1 MPFRAESSSF
11 RAYSARKPFPFHVCT
26 MDADGSGN
34 KRLTEKSED
43 KTAYRLVQIG
53 PNSICYYFI
62 IQKGYFLETQIK
74 WAGGQLRSF
83 QKNLC
88 VLCGD
93 AWAISSFCIC
103 TPPCTLSSVS
113 FLCRKPG
120 RESCHLPVCKAECR
134 CCGSPVR
141 FSGLL
146 SAGMPLPCLSAV
158 HRHKQTVAVF
168 PTTFRAGPTACR
180 NSSGTSLPTH
190 GPFP

>member
-74 WAGGQLRSF
+74 EATEER
-83 QKNLC
+83 QKNERLYTRLGTIMGLAIVI
-88 VLCGD
+88 VLC
-93 AWAISSFCIC
+93 
-103 TPPCTLSSVS
+103 
-113 FLCRKPG
+113 
-120 RESCHLPVCKAECR
+120 
-134 CCGSPVR
+134 
-141 FSGLL
+141 
-146 SAGMPLPCLSAV
+146 
-158 HRHKQTVAVF
+158 
-168 PTTFRAGPTACR
+168 
-180 NSSGTSLPTH
+180 
-190 GPFP
+190 